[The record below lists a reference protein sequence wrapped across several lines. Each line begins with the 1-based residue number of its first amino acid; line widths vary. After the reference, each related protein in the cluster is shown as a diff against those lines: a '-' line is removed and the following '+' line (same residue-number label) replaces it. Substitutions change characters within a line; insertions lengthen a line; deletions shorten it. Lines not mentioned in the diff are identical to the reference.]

1 MKKKSTIIA
10 LAVLVATSVSAQTVY
25 DAANIISKDLN
36 GTARF
41 VGMGGAMGALGGDIS
56 TIGTNPAGIGIYRSN
71 DAMVSFGFSSMGV
84 ESKLGSNTFNSDK
97 NRWNFDNAG
106 FVFSTKLGNVTTLR
120 YVNFGFNYHKAK
132 SFNRTMTM
140 GGQYGLS
147 QTDLMASQANQMYN
161 GYPSRVDLNQLTI
174 DEINPYN
181 HNSVGWLGALGWDA
195 CLIEMTILIILIIA

>member
-1 MKKKSTIIA
+1 MA

-84 ESKLGSNTFNSDK
+84 ESKLIHLIVIKTVGILTMQVLYS
-97 NRWNFDNAG
+97 
-106 FVFSTKLGNVTTLR
+106 LR
-120 YVNFGFNYHKAK
+120 SSG
-132 SFNRTMTM
+132 M
-140 GGQYGLS
+140 
-147 QTDLMASQANQMYN
+147 
-161 GYPSRVDLNQLTI
+161 
-174 DEINPYN
+174 
-181 HNSVGWLGALGWDA
+181 
-195 CLIEMTILIILIIA
+195 